1 MTANWTLGKKLLT
14 GFIGV
19 SAIGL
24 LLGGLGYYAAMQGL
38 QQVEELGAVRLPSV
52 QNLLIMDRECR
63 VLDGVMHSLARGELS
78 LAQREE
84 LYEQAERAAA
94 DYQKAWE
101 TYAPLPQTPEEAQ
114 VWKQLVPVA
123 NAWLKASERFLDV
136 NRDFDALG
144 IPEPNHWLAGLQA
157 QRSQLES
164 LQVDLLTSL
173 VPGQGLGESPDAD
186 SAVLRESPLTVAGDN
201 PELRR
206 LREEMRALGEQLAA
220 RVAPLRAAVAA
231 GDREQAA
238 QVYTEQVA
246 PVADELLRRVDSVL
260 RLIQPALDR
269 HAGIATLLT
278 GSVEPRMAEAVKLL
292 DQLVAINTD
301 VVRDE
306 HEAAHRQMGALQ
318 VLCLVLPIIG
328 LAASLGLGLLIT
340 RSISSAVGRLL
351 LGVQTV
357 ATGDLDVAIDTSAN
371 DELGLLAR
379 AFQEMVDRFRG
390 VVGQAA
396 AIAQGDYE
404 VQINPRSS
412 KDELAVALGRM
423 TQSLRQTTAANQ
435 RQDWLKT
442 GQAILGDTL
451 RGDLELAAICRE
463 ALEFLAKYLNV
474 QVGGIFLLED
484 GALRLLG
491 SYGYQQRKNL
501 SNEFH
506 LGEGLVGQ
514 AALEKRRI
522 LLTNVPADYVRIAS
536 GLGECVPRNIVVVPL
551 LAGQRVM
558 GVLELASVA
567 SLEGP
572 AEELLELVGE
582 SIGIAIASARSRN
595 TTQRLLEQT
604 QQQAEKLLVQQEEL
618 QAANEELQT
627 QQEELRVANE
637 ELEEQTRTL
646 KLSESQLQA
655 QQEELRVT
663 NEELEERTKALE
675 EQRNSIA
682 KKNTEINLARQELE
696 RKARD
701 LETASKYKSEFLANM
716 SHELRTPL
724 NSILILSQLLSENK
738 ELNLTTKQREFA
750 RTIHTSGSDLLELIN
765 EILDLSKV
773 ESGKME
779 LRIEELSLRELR
791 NDLARLFEPLA
802 REKKLDF
809 RAEVAADLPAV
820 ILTDPQRLKQIL
832 KNLLSNA
839 FKFTEQG
846 RVTLT
851 VGRPR
856 AGTNLSAS
864 GLSPA
869 ETLAFSV
876 CDSGIGIPLEQQR
889 LVFEAF
895 RQADGTASRKYGGT
909 GLGLTISREL
919 CKLLGG
925 EIQLVS
931 SPGQGTEFV
940 VYLPAKLTPRP
951 TPAGESALAAAV
963 EERTEEVRSQIR
975 ESHERRAAAQ
985 APAAAVSESGAGSAA
1000 CEEARE
1006 PEQSLAPEPGDAG
1019 RKRLLIVEDDARF
1032 AQILASIA
1040 EERGFSCVLT
1050 GSGEEALAAIAH
1062 CQPGAVILDLQLP
1075 GMDGW
1080 TVLERLKASPE
1091 TRHIP
1096 VHIMSVSD
1104 SGHEALKRGSIG
1116 FLPKPV
1122 SNEGIHQAL
1131 ERIESVISKA
1141 VGRLLLVEDDAG
1153 QRTSLC
1159 ELIGA
1164 GDVAI
1169 TAVATGREA
1178 LAALADHPFDAMVLD
1193 LGLSD
1198 MNGFELLE
1206 RISQDERIRKIP
1218 VIIYTGQDLTEAE
1231 EAELRKYAESIIVK
1245 GVRSPERLL
1254 DETALFLHR
1263 VEKDLPADKQRMLRL
1278 TRDND
1283 AVFQDKTILVVD
1295 DDMRNVFALS
1305 SVLEY
1310 AGLNVVVGKN
1320 GRDGITKLE
1329 DNPQISLVLMDIM
1342 MPEMDGYQAMREIR
1356 QRRKYAKLP
1365 IIALT
1370 AKAMKGDRAKCIEAG
1385 ANDYL
1390 AKPVDTDKLLSLLR
1404 VWLYR

>member
-1 MTANWTLGKKLLT
+1 VLL
-14 GFIGV
+14 V
-19 SAIGL
+19 DD
-24 LLGGLGYYAAMQGL
+24 
-38 QQVEELGAVRLPSV
+38 EP
-52 QNLLIMDRECR
+52 
-63 VLDGVMHSLARGELS
+63 
-78 LAQREE
+78 
-84 LYEQAERAAA
+84 
-94 DYQKAWE
+94 
-101 TYAPLPQTPEEAQ
+101 
-114 VWKQLVPVA
+114 
-123 NAWLKASERFLDV
+123 DV
-136 NRDFDALG
+136 
-144 IPEPNHWLAGLQA
+144 H
-157 QRSQLES
+157 
-164 LQVDLLTSL
+164 
-173 VPGQGLGESPDAD
+173 
-186 SAVLRESPLTVAGDN
+186 AVLRLALQGVQVEGRPLHLLDAGSNDEARARLAEH
-201 PELRR
+201 PEIALILLDVVMETERAGLDLVKQVRHGVGNRNVQIIIVTGQPGYAPQRAVVTEYEIDGYLLKSELTADKIFASVCAALRTNR
-206 LREEMRALGEQLAA
+206 VLVERELALLRQKQAEEALVRQNRDQLARSQEIA
-220 RVAPLRAAVAA
+220 HVGSWLMELPAQRLVWSDETYRIFGLNPRDAEVTYATFLQAIHPEDRAAVESAYGDSLRA
-231 GDREQAA
+231 GRDAYEIEHRIVCSHTDEVRYVHERCVHERDAEGVAVRSVGTVQD
-238 QVYTEQVA
+238 VTEQ
-246 PVADELLRRVDSVL
+246 RRM
-260 RLIQPALDR
+260 
-269 HAGIATLLT
+269 
-278 GSVEPRMAEAVKLL
+278 E
-292 DQLVAINTD
+292 
-301 VVRDE
+301 
-306 HEAAHRQMGALQ
+306 Q
-318 VLCLVLPIIG
+318 VLATQARQQTAVAELGQLALAGGG
-328 LAASLGLGLLIT
+328 LAALFDQAVANVAATLGVDYCKVLELQPDGT
-340 RSISSAVGRLL
+340 SLL
-351 LGVQTV
+351 LRAGVGWQ
-357 ATGDLDVAIDTSAN
+357 
-371 DELGLLAR
+371 
-379 AFQEMVDRFRG
+379 
-390 VVGQAA
+390 
-396 AIAQGDYE
+396 
-404 VQINPRSS
+404 
-412 KDELAVALGRM
+412 
-423 TQSLRQTTAANQ
+423 
-435 RQDWLKT
+435 
-442 GQAILGDTL
+442 
-451 RGDLELAAICRE
+451 
-463 ALEFLAKYLNV
+463 
-474 QVGGIFLLED
+474 
-484 GALRLLG
+484 
-491 SYGYQQRKNL
+491 
-501 SNEFH
+501 
-506 LGEGLVGQ
+506 EGLVGTAVVAAGADSQ
-514 AALEKRRI
+514 AGFTLHSKQPVIVDDLQTEVRFRGAP
-522 LLTNVPADYVRIAS
+522 LLHQHGVRS
-536 GLGECVPRNIVVVPL
+536 GLNVVIGELDKPF
-551 LAGQRVM
+551 
-558 GVLELASVA
+558 GVLGAH
-567 SLEGP
+567 
-572 AEELLELVGE
+572 
-582 SIGIAIASARSRN
+582 
-595 TTQRLLEQT
+595 TTRRREFSSDDISF
-604 QQQAEKLLVQQEEL
+604 L
-618 QAANEELQT
+618 QA
-627 QQEELRVANE
+627 VANV
-637 ELEEQTRTL
+637 LADAVARTRA
-646 KLSESQLQA
+646 E
-655 QQEELRVT
+655 EELRVT

-682 KKNTEINLARQELE
+682 KKNTEINQARQELE

-738 ELNLTTKQREFA
+738 EMNLTTKQREFA

-779 LRIEELSLRELR
+779 LRIEELSLRE
-791 NDLARLFEPLA
+791 ARHELVKLFEPLA
-802 REKKLDF
+802 REKRLEF
-809 RAEVAADLPAV
+809 VAEVAGDLPAV

-846 RVTLT
+846 RVTLAI
-851 VGRPR
+851 GRPR
-856 AGTNLSAS
+856 AGVDLSAS
-864 GLSPA
+864 GLNPA
-869 ETLAFSV
+869 AALAFSV
-876 CDSGIGIPLEQQR
+876 CDSGIGIPLEQQKI
-889 LVFEAF
+889 VFEAF

-940 VYLPAKLTPRP
+940 VYLPEKLAPRL
-951 TPAGESALAAAV
+951 TSAGESALAAAV

-975 ESHERRAAAQ
+975 ESHERRVAAQ
-985 APAAAVSESGAGSAA
+985 APAAAGSESAA
-1000 CEEARE
+1000 APAAREEAAE
-1006 PEQSLAPEPGDAG
+1006 PEQPLTLEAVDAG

-1116 FLPKPV
+1116 FLAKPV
-1122 SNEGIHQAL
+1122 SNEGILQAF

-1141 VGRLLLVEDDAG
+1141 VGRLLLVEDDPG
-1153 QRTSLC
+1153 QRTSII

-1164 GDVAI
+1164 GDVSI

-1178 LAALADHPFDAMVLD
+1178 LAALAEAPFDAMILD
-1193 LGLSD
+1193 LGLND
-1198 MNGFELLE
+1198 MSGFELLE
-1206 RISQDERIRKIP
+1206 RISQDERIRKVP
-1218 VIIYTGQDLTEAE
+1218 VIVYTGQDLTEAE

-1263 VEKDLPADKQRMLRL
+1263 VEKDLPVDKQRMLRM

-1320 GRDGITKLE
+1320 GRDGIAKLE
-1329 DNPQISLVLMDIM
+1329 DNPQVNLVLMDIM